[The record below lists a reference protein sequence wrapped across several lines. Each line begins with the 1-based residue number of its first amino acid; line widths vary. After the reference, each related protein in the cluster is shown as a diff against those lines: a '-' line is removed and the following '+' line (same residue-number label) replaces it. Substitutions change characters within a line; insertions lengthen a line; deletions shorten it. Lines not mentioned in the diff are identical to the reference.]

1 MTDATSAP
9 HDPRSG
15 LVLDD
20 THQHAFSADICDLE
34 ERSIAFADADGWRCF
49 YPATRGHLT
58 AAEARAELRAAR
70 GLPPETPGEREAAE
84 FVLVTQ
90 SVWFDGESAV

>member
-70 GLPPETPGEREAAE
+70 GLPPETPGEREAVE
-84 FVLVTQ
+84 FLLVTQ
-90 SVWFDGESAV
+90 SAWFDGEFAV

>member
-1 MTDATSAP
+1 MTDATSASRG
-9 HDPRSG
+9 PRSG

-20 THQHAFSADICDLE
+20 TGQQALSADICDLE

>member
-90 SVWFDGESAV
+90 SMWFDGEFAV

>member
-9 HDPRSG
+9 QGLRSG
-15 LVLDD
+15 LVFDD
-20 THQHAFSADICDLE
+20 TEKHALSADICDLE

-70 GLPPETPGEREAAE
+70 GLPPETPGEREAAD
-84 FVLVTQ
+84 FLLVTQ
-90 SVWFDGESAV
+90 AAWFDGEFVG